1 MTTWD
6 AKELSSLAYIK
17 FDETETEIDFE
28 IGSEDADSIAAGAGT
43 MILFVEVLTV
53 VIWFESWCI
62 PLNEFGR

>member
-43 MILFVEVLTV
+43 MILFV
-53 VIWFESWCI
+53 
-62 PLNEFGR
+62 